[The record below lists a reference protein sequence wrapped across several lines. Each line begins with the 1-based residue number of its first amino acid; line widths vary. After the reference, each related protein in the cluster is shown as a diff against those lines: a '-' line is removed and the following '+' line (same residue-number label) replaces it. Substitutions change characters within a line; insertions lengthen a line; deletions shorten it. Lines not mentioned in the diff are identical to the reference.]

1 MINTKDPTSF
11 IRNFLVSSDIDF
23 FLGSGASLLAGIPSG
38 QNLVWQ
44 FKKEIYC
51 SENNVSRELFKD
63 LQSERNRTK
72 LQDYF
77 DSLDGF
83 PKRGSKEEYSFYFEK
98 CYDNTSAR
106 NAYIQ
111 KLVANVEP
119 IRGHLCLANLF
130 INNQVKNIWTTNFD
144 ELIEVGIK
152 TLSPQYSFNVVS
164 SIQKESISQIANN
177 NFQNVIK
184 LHGDYRYDSLQNTE
198 QELQNLESQLSDLF
212 CKNLMNKGLI
222 VIGYAGNDDSVMK
235 VLEDNID
242 NKDFL
247 SKGIYWCKPQNTT
260 LSERANAFMEMAC
273 QNNELSCVIDI
284 DGFDEFLNLI
294 YRNYEHKNPIID
306 ERWKDFDNRKKEIN
320 FSSDKIAQSSLK
332 MNTFVSTELPSC
344 NVFETD
350 IKNWKELRTI
360 IGGNNDI
367 IAGLFNGK
375 VYSFSNSDKLK
386 EIFKGHIN
394 SEITTVFP
402 ETELLNKENF
412 IYLGLLYELI
422 KISLLQNSNIKS
434 FGRNKY
440 YFVDSILDH
449 QNKARFTYKR
459 YSAFEVQLSYLNE
472 KIYLSIIPTIYLTNK
487 NGSEVNKLYKQVE
500 INSIMSSIYNAD
512 YGKILKDLNAFLW
525 IKGSN
530 EIIFTNSD
538 FSIKFNFVCFSYK
551 LLSGSKYPQIS
562 SFKFDEPEMLFD
574 VNDINHTS
582 INQLKGLQRYAPID
596 YSFETAEKSPIR
608 IAILS
613 PNQQI
618 DNIIGHLNNL
628 NVKHSANTKEMFLPN
643 YEGFYEIY
651 KRAINIP
658 DKNNTQL
665 CRMYDE
671 TATSKANTASFVD
684 SIKSQIDY
692 FQTQL
697 SDFDVLVVYIPKS
710 FAKFREDSG
719 YDPDFNLHD
728 AIKLYGTNK
737 GVKIQFIEE
746 RSLTAYDKCKVMWAL
761 STSLYAKAS
770 GVLWHPVVLDD
781 ETAFVGISY
790 AKSNTKGICIG
801 CSQLFDS
808 TGTGIRLILK
818 KLDDPQYIGKNPYMK
833 QDEARITI
841 SKLRE
846 EYYKCDPVGKLRRIV
861 IHKTTPF
868 TDQEIAGFTEAL
880 EGIEDIELLQIQGYS
895 PYRAIKYFI
904 QDGKPYP
911 NSFPIER
918 GTTIKLSNDSFL
930 LWTHGCV
937 TGNDIGRN
945 CKYNSY
951 YKGSRGIPIPVLV
964 KRFYGKASGDILV
977 KEILMLT
984 KMNWN
989 SGDNLY
995 KNMPVTLD
1003 FAKTLSRMSKQKEA
1017 LYNKSYDFRYFM

>member
-1 MINTKDPTSF
+1 MREKDQISF
-11 IRNFLVSSDIDF
+11 IRNFLVSNNIDF

-63 LQSERNRTK
+63 MQSERNRTK

-83 PKRGSKEEYSFYFEK
+83 PKRGSKNEYSFYFEK
-98 CYDNTSAR
+98 CYDNTTAR

-111 KLVANVEP
+111 NLVANIEP
-119 IRGHLCLANLF
+119 TRGHLCLANLF
-130 INNQVKNIWTTNFD
+130 INNKVKNIWTTNFD
-144 ELIEVGIK
+144 ELIEVGVK

-164 SIQKESISQIANN
+164 SVQKDSISQIASN
-177 NFQNVIK
+177 NFPNVIK

-198 QELQNLESQLSDLF
+198 QELQNLENQLSDLF

-235 VLEDNID
+235 VLENNID

-247 SKGIYWCKPQNTT
+247 SKGIYWCKPKGTN
-260 LSERANAFMEMAC
+260 LSQRASNFMDRAC
-273 QNNELSCVIDI
+273 ESNELSCVIDI
-284 DGFDEFLNLI
+284 DGFDEFLNSI
-294 YRNYEHKNPIID
+294 YKNYEYKNPIID
-306 ERWKDFDNRKKEIN
+306 ERWKDFDNRKKEII
-320 FSSDKIAQSSLK
+320 FSSDKASQSSLK
-332 MNTFVSTELPSC
+332 MNTFVSKELPSC

-350 IKNWKELRTI
+350 IKSWKELRAITD
-360 IGGNNDI
+360 NNGVI
-367 IAGLFNGK
+367 VGLYNGK
-375 VYSFSNSDKLK
+375 VYSFCNNDKLK
-386 EIFKGHIN
+386 EVFSNHVKSDIYI
-394 SEITTVFP
+394 EFP
-402 ETELLNKENF
+402 ETKLLNKSSF
-412 IYLGLLYELI
+412 VYIGLLYDLI
-422 KISLLQNSNIKS
+422 NVSLLQNPNIKS
-434 FGRNKY
+434 FGKNKY
-440 YFVDSILDH
+440 YFIDSKAEY
-449 QNKARFTYKR
+449 QNRVHFTYIK
-459 YSAFEVQLSYLNE
+459 YTAIEVQLSYFNE
-472 KIYLSIIPTIYLTNK
+472 NVYLSIVPTIYLTNK
-487 NGSEVNKLYKQVE
+487 NGSEVSKLYKQIE
-500 INSIMSSIYNAD
+500 INSIMSQIYNIE
-512 YGKILKDLNAFLW
+512 YGNLLLNLNKSFYV
-525 IKGSN
+525 KGSN
-530 EIIFTNSD
+530 EIKFAINDFAVIFNQ
-538 FSIKFNFVCFSYK
+538 VCLSYK
-551 LLSGSKYPQIS
+551 LSTKPEYPQVA
-562 SFKFDEPEMLFD
+562 SFQFDEPKMLFD
-574 VNDINHTS
+574 VNDKNRTS

-596 YSFETAEKSPIR
+596 YSFETTKKPPIR

-613 PNQQI
+613 PIQHV
-618 DNIIGHLNNL
+618 DNIISHLSNL
-628 NVKHSANTKEMFLPN
+628 NTKYSANSREMFLPN
-643 YEGFYEIY
+643 YEGFYDTY
-651 KRAINIP
+651 KRTLNIP

-665 CRMYDE
+665 CRTYDE
-671 TATSKANTASFVD
+671 TTTSKTNTESFIN

-697 SDFDVLVVYIPKS
+697 YDFDVLVIYIPKS
-710 FAKFREDSG
+710 FAKFREDSS
-719 YDPDFNLHD
+719 YDLDFNLHD

-746 RSLTAYDKCKVMWAL
+746 RSLSAYDRCKVMWAL
-761 STSLYAKAS
+761 STSLYAKAA

-833 QDEARITI
+833 RDEARITI

-846 EYYKCDPVGKLRRIV
+846 EYYKCDPVGRLRRIV

-868 TDQEIAGFTEAL
+868 TNQEIAGFTEAL
-880 EGIEDIELLQIQGYS
+880 EGIEDIELLQIQGFS
-895 PYRAIKYFI
+895 PYRAIKMIKDQNKF
-904 QDGKPYP
+904 KPY
-911 NSFPIER
+911 NFSIER
-918 GTTIKLSNDSFL
+918 GTTIKLSDDNFL

-937 TGNDIGRN
+937 IGNDLGN
-945 CKYNSY
+945 GKYNY
-951 YKGSRGIPIPVLV
+951 YKGGRGIPIPVLV
-964 KRFYGKASGDILV
+964 KRFYGKATGDTIV

-1003 FAKTLSRMSKQKEA
+1003 FAKTLSRMSKQQEA

>member
-1 MINTKDPTSF
+1 MINTKDSTSF

-144 ELIEVGIK
+144 ELIEAGIK

-247 SKGIYWCKPQNTT
+247 SKGIYWCKPQNTI
-260 LSERANAFMEMAC
+260 LSEQANAFMEKAC
-273 QNNELSCVIDI
+273 KNNELSCVIDI

-294 YRNYEHKNPIID
+294 YQNYEHKNLIID

-386 EIFKGHIN
+386 EIFKGHIK
-394 SEITTVFP
+394 SEVTTVFP
-402 ETELLNKENF
+402 ETDLLNKENF
-412 IYLGLLYELI
+412 VYLGLLYELI
-422 KISLLQNSNIKS
+422 KISLLQKTNIKI

-440 YFVDSILDH
+440 YFSDSGTEY
-449 QNKARFTYKR
+449 QNKFHYTYKK
-459 YSAFEVQLSYLNE
+459 YSAFEIQLSYIND

-487 NGSEVNKLYKQVE
+487 NGSEVSKLYKQAE
-500 INSIMSSIYNAD
+500 INCIISNIHNSN
-512 YGKILKDLNAFLW
+512 YGNILKDLNTFLYE
-525 IKGSN
+525 KGSN
-530 EIIFTNSD
+530 EIIFTNGD

-551 LLSGSKYPQIS
+551 LSVKPEHPQVS

-618 DNIIGHLNNL
+618 DNIIGHLNSL
-628 NVKHSANTKEMFLPN
+628 NAKNSAKSGEMFLPN
-643 YEGFYEIY
+643 YEGFYETY
-651 KRAINIP
+651 KRALNIP

-671 TATSKANTASFVD
+671 AATSKANTASFVD

-697 SDFDVLVVYIPKS
+697 SDFDVLVIYIPKS

-737 GVKIQFIEE
+737 GIKIQFIEE

-833 QDEARITI
+833 RDEARTTI

-846 EYYKCDPVGKLRRIV
+846 EYYKCDPVAKLRRIV

-868 TDQEIAGFTEAL
+868 TPQEIAGFTEAL

-904 QDGKPYP
+904 KEGKAIP
-911 NSFPIER
+911 NSFPLER

-937 TGNDIGRN
+937 VGDDIGN
-945 CKYNSY
+945 CRYNTY
-951 YKGSRGIPIPVLV
+951 YKGGRGIPLPVLV
-964 KRFYGKASGDILV
+964 KRFYGKASGDTLV

>member
-11 IRNFLVSSDIDF
+11 IRNFLLNRDIDF

-63 LQSERNRTK
+63 LQSERSRIK

-98 CYDNTSAR
+98 CYDNTLAR

-111 KLVANVEP
+111 KRVANVEP
-119 IRGHLCLANLF
+119 TRGHLCLANLF
-130 INNQVKNIWTTNFD
+130 INNEVKNIWTTNFD
-144 ELIEVGIK
+144 ELIEAGIK

-164 SIQKESISQIANN
+164 SIQKDSISQIANN

-184 LHGDYRYDSLQNTE
+184 LHGDYRYDSIQNTE
-198 QELQNLESQLSDLF
+198 QELQNLENQLSNLF
-212 CKNLMNKGLI
+212 YQNLMNRGLV

-235 VLEDNID
+235 VLESNID

-247 SKGIYWCKPQNTT
+247 SKGIYWCKLQNTT
-260 LSERANAFMEMAC
+260 LSERATAFMEKAC
-273 QNNELSCVIDI
+273 QNNDLSCVIDI
-284 DGFDEFLNLI
+284 DGFDKFLNSI
-294 YRNYEHKNPIID
+294 YTNYEHKNPIID
-306 ERWKDFDNRKKEIN
+306 ERWKDFANRKKTID
-320 FSSDKIAQSSLK
+320 FSSNKIAQSSLK

-350 IKNWKELRTI
+350 ITNWEDLRNI
-360 IGGNNDI
+360 ISPEKI

-375 VYSFSNSDKLK
+375 VYSFCNNDKLK
-386 EIFKGHIN
+386 EVFHTHIK
-394 SEITTVFP
+394 SEIFTEFP
-402 ETELLNKENF
+402 ETKLLNKPNF
-412 IYLGLLYELI
+412 VYIGMLYDLI
-422 KISLLQNSNIKS
+422 NDSLLQNSNIETFAK
-434 FGRNKY
+434 NKY
-440 YFVDSILDH
+440 YFVDSGTTY
-449 QNKARFTYKR
+449 QNRSHYTYIK
-459 YSAFEVQLSYLNE
+459 YSAFEVQLSYIND

-487 NGSEVNKLYKQVE
+487 NGSEVSKLYKQAE
-500 INSIMSSIYNAD
+500 INSIISNIYNSD
-512 YGKILKDLNAFLW
+512 YGNILKDLNTFLYK
-525 IKGSN
+525 KGSK

-551 LLSGSKYPQIS
+551 LSTKPEHPQVP

-574 VNDINHTS
+574 VSDKNHTS

-596 YSFETAEKSPIR
+596 YSFETTPKPPIR
-608 IAILS
+608 IAILT
-613 PNQQI
+613 PAQQI
-618 DNIIGHLNNL
+618 DNIISHLNNL
-628 NVKHSANTKEMFLPN
+628 NTKYSAKSGEMFLPN
-643 YEGFYEIY
+643 YEGFYETY
-651 KRAINIP
+651 KRALIIP
-658 DKNNTQL
+658 NKNDTQL

-671 TATSKANTASFVD
+671 TATCKINTETFINN
-684 SIKSQIDY
+684 IKSQIDF
-692 FQTQL
+692 FQTKL
-697 SDFDVLVVYIPKS
+697 SDFDVLVIYIPKS
-710 FAKFREDSG
+710 FAKFREDNA

-746 RSLTAYDKCKVMWAL
+746 RSLDAYDKCKVMWAL

-833 QDEARITI
+833 RDEARTTI

-846 EYYKCDPVGKLRRIV
+846 EYNKCDPVARLRRIV

-904 QDGKPYP
+904 KEGKVLP
-911 NSFPIER
+911 NSFPLER
-918 GTTIKLSNDSFL
+918 GTTIKLSDDSFL

-937 TGNDIGRN
+937 VGDDIGN
-945 CKYNSY
+945 YKYNTY
-951 YKGSRGIPIPVLV
+951 YKGGRGIPIPVLV
-964 KRFYGKASGDILV
+964 KRFYGKASGDTLV

>member
-1 MINTKDPTSF
+1 MREKDQTAF
-11 IRNFLVSSDIDF
+11 IRNFLVSNDIDF

-38 QNLVWQ
+38 QNLVWE

-51 SENNVSRELFKD
+51 TENSVSKELFKD
-63 LQSERNRTK
+63 LQSERNRAK
-72 LQDYF
+72 LQEYF
-77 DSLDGF
+77 DEQDGF
-83 PKRGSKEEYSFYFEK
+83 PQRGSNEEYSFYFEK
-98 CYDNTSAR
+98 CYDNISAR
-106 NAYIQ
+106 QAFIQ
-111 KLVANVEP
+111 QRVANIEP
-119 IRGHLCLANLF
+119 TRGHLCLANLF
-130 INNQVKNIWTTNFD
+130 INNKVKNIWTTNFD
-144 ELIEVGIK
+144 KLIEAGIN
-152 TLSPQYSFNVVS
+152 TLLPQYSFNVVS
-164 SIQKESISQIANN
+164 SVQKDSIPKIASN

-198 QELQNLESQLSDLF
+198 QELQNLENQLSDLF
-212 CKNLMNKGLI
+212 CKNLMDKGLI

-235 VLEDNID
+235 VLENNID

-260 LSERANAFMEMAC
+260 LSERATAFMEIAC
-273 QNNELSCVIDI
+273 KNNELSCVIDI
-284 DGFDEFLNLI
+284 DGFDEFLNSI
-294 YRNYEHKNPIID
+294 YKNCGYKNSIID

-320 FSSDKIAQSSLK
+320 FASDKIAQSPLK
-332 MNTFVSTELPSC
+332 MNTFISKELPLC

-350 IKNWKELRTI
+350 ITSWKDLRKI
-360 IGGNNDI
+360 IGGNNI

-375 VYSFSNSDKLK
+375 VYSFCNNAKLK
-386 EIFKGHIN
+386 EIFNKHIKTDIFT
-394 SEITTVFP
+394 EFP
-402 ETELLNKENF
+402 ETKLLNKPKF
-412 IYLGLLYELI
+412 VYIGLLYELI
-422 KISLLQNSNIKS
+422 NISLLQNSNIKT
-434 FGRNKY
+434 FGKNKY
-440 YFVDSILDH
+440 YFTDSKIDY
-449 QNKARFTYKR
+449 QNKFHFTYKK

-472 KIYLSIIPTIYLTNK
+472 KFYLSIIPTVYLTNSD
-487 NGSEVNKLYKQVE
+487 GTEVNKLYKQKE
-500 INSIMSSIYNAD
+500 INKIMSEIYNVN
-512 YGKILKDLNAFLW
+512 YGNLLLNLN
-525 IKGSN
+525 KSLYVQGSN
-530 EIIFTNSD
+530 EIKFAFND
-538 FSIKFNFVCFSYK
+538 FAVVFNQVCLSYK
-551 LLSGSKYPQIS
+551 LSAKPEHPKVS
-562 SFKFDEPEMLFD
+562 SFKYNEPEMLFD
-574 VNDINHTS
+574 VNKESHKS
-582 INQLKGLQRYAPID
+582 INQLKGLQKYAPID
-596 YSFETAEKSPIR
+596 YSFETSTKPPIR

-613 PNQQI
+613 PIQQI

-628 NVKHSANTKEMFLPN
+628 NVKHSTKSGEMFLPN
-643 YEGFYEIY
+643 YEGFYETY
-651 KRAINIP
+651 KRTLNIP
-658 DKNNTQL
+658 DKNNIHL
-665 CRMYDE
+665 CRTYDE
-671 TATSKANTASFVD
+671 IATCKTNTASFVD

-697 SDFDVLVVYIPKS
+697 SDFDVLVIYIPKS
-710 FAKFREDSG
+710 FARFREDNN

-737 GVKIQFIEE
+737 GIKIQFIEE
-746 RSLTAYDKCKVMWAL
+746 RSLNAYDKCKVMWAL

-770 GVLWHPVVLDD
+770 GVLWHPAVLDD

-818 KLDDPQYIGKNPYMK
+818 KLDDPQYIGKNPYMNR
-833 QDEARITI
+833 DEARKTI

-846 EYYKCDPVGKLRRIV
+846 EYYKCDPVAKLRRIV

-868 TDQEIAGFTEAL
+868 SSQEIIGFTEAL

-904 QDGKPYP
+904 QNNKPYP

-918 GTTIKLSNDSFL
+918 GTTVKLSDDSFL

-937 TGNDIGRN
+937 SGQDLGNGTN
-945 CKYNSY
+945 NY
-951 YKGSRGIPIPVLV
+951 YKGSRGIPMPVLV
-964 KRFYGKASGDILV
+964 KRFYGKASGDALV

-1017 LYNKSYDFRYFM
+1017 LYNISYDFRYFM

>member
-1 MINTKDPTSF
+1 MREKDQNAF
-11 IRNFLVSSDIDF
+11 IRNFLVTDGIDF

-63 LQSERNRTK
+63 MQSGRNRTK

-83 PKRGSKEEYSFYFEK
+83 PKRGSKDEYSFYFEK
-98 CYDNTSAR
+98 CYDNTTAR
-106 NAYIQ
+106 NSYIQ
-111 KLVANVEP
+111 KLVANVQP

-130 INNQVKNIWTTNFD
+130 INNKVKNIWTTNFD
-144 ELIEVGIK
+144 ELIEAGIK
-152 TLSPQYSFNVVS
+152 TLSPQYSFNIIS
-164 SIQKESISQIANN
+164 SIQKDSISQIVNN
-177 NFQNVIK
+177 DFQNVIK

-198 QELQNLESQLSDLF
+198 QELQNLENQLSDLF
-212 CKNLMNKGLI
+212 CQNLMNRGLI

-235 VLEDNID
+235 VLENNID
-242 NKDFL
+242 DKDFL

-260 LSERANAFMEMAC
+260 LSERARAFMEKAC
-273 QNNELSCVIDI
+273 EINKLSSVIDI
-284 DGFDEFLNLI
+284 DSFDEFLNSI
-294 YRNYEHKNPIID
+294 YKNYEHKNPIID
-306 ERWKDFDNRKKEIN
+306 ERWKDFNNRKKEIN
-320 FSSDKIAQSSLK
+320 FSLAKTAQSPLK
-332 MNTFVSTELPSC
+332 MNTFVSKVLPLC

-350 IKNWKELRTI
+350 IKKWKELREIT
-360 IGGNNDI
+360 GENNI

-375 VYSFSNSDKLK
+375 VYSFCNNDKLK
-386 EIFKGHIN
+386 EVFRTHIK
-394 SEITTVFP
+394 SEIFTEFP
-402 ETELLNKENF
+402 ETKLLNKPNF
-412 IYLGLLYELI
+412 VYIGLLYDLI
-422 KISLLQNSNIKS
+422 KVSLLQNPNIKS
-434 FGRNKY
+434 FGKNKY
-440 YFVDSILDH
+440 YFIDSKAEH
-449 QNKARFTYKR
+449 QNRAHFTYIK
-459 YSAFEVQLSYLNE
+459 YSAFEVQLSYFNE
-472 KIYLSIIPTIYLTNK
+472 KIYLSMVPTVYLTNK
-487 NGSEVNKLYKQVE
+487 NGSEVNKLYKQIE
-500 INSIMSSIYNAD
+500 INSIMSQIYND
-512 YGKILKDLNAFLW
+512 KYGNLLFNLNKSMYA
-525 IKGSN
+525 KGSN
-530 EIIFTNSD
+530 EI
-538 FSIKFNFVCFSYK
+538 KFAINGFAVTFNQVCLSYK
-551 LLSGSKYPQIS
+551 LSAKSEHPQVS
-562 SFKFDEPEMLFD
+562 SFKFDEPKMLFD
-574 VNDINHTS
+574 VKDKNRTS

-596 YSFETAEKSPIR
+596 YSFETTEKPPIR
-608 IAILS
+608 VAILS
-613 PNQQI
+613 PIQHV
-618 DNIIGHLNNL
+618 DNIISHLSNL
-628 NVKHSANTKEMFLPN
+628 NAKYSTNSREMFLPN
-643 YEGFYEIY
+643 YEGFYDTY
-651 KRAINIP
+651 KRTLNIP
-658 DKNNTQL
+658 DKNNTKL
-665 CRMYDE
+665 CRTYDE
-671 TATSKANTASFVD
+671 TTTSKANTESFIN

-697 SDFDVLVVYIPKS
+697 SDFDVLVIYIPKS
-710 FAKFREDSG
+710 FAKFREDSN
-719 YDPDFNLHD
+719 YDLDFNLHD

-746 RSLTAYDKCKVMWAL
+746 RSLSAYDKCKVMWAL

-818 KLDDPQYIGKNPYMK
+818 KLDNPQFVGKNPYMNR
-833 QDEARITI
+833 DEARITI

-846 EYYKCDPVGKLRRIV
+846 EYYKCDPIGKLRRIV

-868 TDQEIAGFTEAL
+868 TNQEIAGFTEAL

-895 PYRAIKYFI
+895 PYRAIKFFRNNECI
-904 QDGKPYP
+904 KPY
-911 NSFPIER
+911 NYSVER
-918 GTTIKLSNDSFL
+918 GTTIKLSEDSFL

-937 TGNDIGRN
+937 IGQDVGNGKDN
-945 CKYNSY
+945 Y
-951 YKGSRGIPIPVLV
+951 YKGGRGIPIPVLV
-964 KRFYGKASGDILV
+964 KRYYGKTSGDTIV

-1003 FAKTLSRMSKQKEA
+1003 FAKTLSRMSKQQEA

>member
-11 IRNFLVSSDIDF
+11 IRNFLLSSDIDF

-63 LQSERNRTK
+63 LQSERSRIK

-98 CYDNTSAR
+98 CYDNTLAR

-111 KLVANVEP
+111 KRVANVEP
-119 IRGHLCLANLF
+119 TRGHLCLANLF
-130 INNQVKNIWTTNFD
+130 INNEVKNIWTTNFD
-144 ELIEVGIK
+144 ELIEAGIK

-164 SIQKESISQIANN
+164 SIQKDSISQIANN

-184 LHGDYRYDSLQNTE
+184 LHGDYRYDSIQNTE
-198 QELQNLESQLSDLF
+198 QELQNLENQLSNLF
-212 CKNLMNKGLI
+212 YQNLMNRGLV

-235 VLEDNID
+235 VLESNID

-247 SKGIYWCKPQNTT
+247 SKGIYWCKLQNTT
-260 LSERANAFMEMAC
+260 LSERATAFMEKAC
-273 QNNELSCVIDI
+273 QNNDLSCVIDI
-284 DGFDEFLNLI
+284 DGFDEFLNSI
-294 YRNYEHKNPIID
+294 YTNYEHKNPIID
-306 ERWKDFDNRKKEIN
+306 ERWKDFANRKKTID
-320 FSSDKIAQSSLK
+320 FSSNKIAQSSLK

-350 IKNWKELRTI
+350 ITNWEDLRNI
-360 IGGNNDI
+360 ISPEKI

-375 VYSFSNSDKLK
+375 VYSFCNNDKLK
-386 EIFKGHIN
+386 EVFHTHIK
-394 SEITTVFP
+394 SEIFTEFP
-402 ETELLNKENF
+402 ETKLLNKPNF
-412 IYLGLLYELI
+412 VYIGMLYDLI
-422 KISLLQNSNIKS
+422 NDSLLQNSNIETFAK
-434 FGRNKY
+434 NKY
-440 YFVDSILDH
+440 YFVDSGTTY
-449 QNKARFTYKR
+449 QNRSHYTYIK
-459 YSAFEVQLSYLNE
+459 YSAFEVQLSYIND

-487 NGSEVNKLYKQVE
+487 NGSEVSKLYKQAE
-500 INSIMSSIYNAD
+500 INSIISNIYNSD
-512 YGKILKDLNAFLW
+512 YGNILKDLNTFLYK
-525 IKGSN
+525 KGSK

-551 LLSGSKYPQIS
+551 LSTKPEHPQVP

-574 VNDINHTS
+574 VSDKNHTS

-596 YSFETAEKSPIR
+596 YSFETTPKPPIR
-608 IAILS
+608 IAILT
-613 PNQQI
+613 PAQQI
-618 DNIIGHLNNL
+618 DNIISHLNNL
-628 NVKHSANTKEMFLPN
+628 NTKYSAKSGEMFLPN
-643 YEGFYEIY
+643 YEGFYETY
-651 KRAINIP
+651 KRALIIP
-658 DKNNTQL
+658 NKNDTQL

-671 TATSKANTASFVD
+671 TATCKINTETFINN
-684 SIKSQIDY
+684 IKSQIDF
-692 FQTQL
+692 FQTKL
-697 SDFDVLVVYIPKS
+697 SDFDVLVIYIPKS
-710 FAKFREDSG
+710 FAKFREDNA

-746 RSLTAYDKCKVMWAL
+746 RSLDAYDKCKVMWAL

-833 QDEARITI
+833 RDEARTTI

-846 EYYKCDPVGKLRRIV
+846 EYNKCDPVAKLRRIV

-868 TDQEIAGFTEAL
+868 TDQEIAGFIEAL

-895 PYRAIKYFI
+895 PYRAIKYI
-904 QDGKPYP
+904 IKEGKVLP
-911 NSFPIER
+911 NSFPLER
-918 GTTIKLSNDSFL
+918 GTTIKLSDDSFL

-937 TGNDIGRN
+937 VGNDIGN
-945 CKYNSY
+945 YKYNTY
-951 YKGSRGIPIPVLV
+951 YKGGRGIPIPVLV
-964 KRFYGKASGDILV
+964 KRFYGKASGDTLV

>member
-51 SENNVSRELFKD
+51 SENNVFRELFKD

-83 PKRGSKEEYSFYFEK
+83 PNRGSKEEYSFYFEK

-144 ELIEVGIK
+144 ELIEAGIK

-247 SKGIYWCKPQNTT
+247 SKGIYWCKPQNTI
-260 LSERANAFMEMAC
+260 LSERANAFMEKAC
-273 QNNELSCVIDI
+273 KNNELSCVIDI

-294 YRNYEHKNPIID
+294 YQNYEHKNLIID

-320 FSSDKIAQSSLK
+320 FSSDTISQSSLK

-350 IKNWKELRTI
+350 ITNWEDLRKI
-360 IGGNNDI
+360 INSNNI
-367 IAGLFNGK
+367 IAGLFKGK
-375 VYSFSNSDKLK
+375 IYSFCNYDKLK
-386 EIFKGHIN
+386 EVFLTHIK
-394 SEITTVFP
+394 SEIHKEFP
-402 ETELLNKENF
+402 ETKLLNKSNF
-412 IYLGLLYELI
+412 VYVGMLYDLI
-422 KISLLQNSNIKS
+422 NVSLLQNPNIKS
-434 FGRNKY
+434 FGKSKY
-440 YFVDSILDH
+440 YFVDSETEYK
-449 QNKARFTYKR
+449 NKSNFTYKK
-459 YSAFEVQLSYLNE
+459 YSAFEIQLSYLNE
-472 KIYLSIIPTIYLTNK
+472 KIYLSIIPTVYLTNK
-487 NGSEVNKLYKQVE
+487 NGNEVSKLYKQIE
-500 INSIMSSIYNAD
+500 INSIMSKIYNVE
-512 YGKILKDLNAFLW
+512 YGNLLLNLNKSLYV
-525 IKGSN
+525 KGSK
-530 EIIFTNSD
+530 E
-538 FSIKFNFVCFSYK
+538 IKFEINNFAVIFNQVCLSYK
-551 LLSGSKYPQIS
+551 LSTKPEHPQVS

-643 YEGFYEIY
+643 YEGFYETY
-651 KRAINIP
+651 KRALNIP

-671 TATSKANTASFVD
+671 TATCKVNTETFINN
-684 SIKSQIDY
+684 IKSQIDY

-697 SDFDVLVVYIPKS
+697 SDFDVLVLYIPKS
-710 FAKFREDSG
+710 FAKFREDNA

-770 GVLWHPVVLDD
+770 GVLWHPVVLDN

-790 AKSNTKGICIG
+790 AKSNTKGIYIG

-833 QDEARITI
+833 RDEARTTI

-846 EYYKCDPVGKLRRIV
+846 EYYKCDPVAKLRRIV

-868 TDQEIAGFTEAL
+868 TPQEIEGFTEGL
-880 EGIEDIELLQIQGYS
+880 EGIEDIELLQIQVYS

-904 QDGKPYP
+904 QNNKPYP

-918 GTTIKLSNDSFL
+918 GTTIKLSDDSFL

-937 TGNDIGRN
+937 TSNDLGK
-945 CKYNSY
+945 CGYNNNY
-951 YKGSRGIPIPVLV
+951 YKGSRGIPVPVLV
-964 KRFYGKASGDILV
+964 KRFYGKASGDTLV

>member
-11 IRNFLVSSDIDF
+11 IRNFLLSSDIDF

-63 LQSERNRTK
+63 LQSEKNRIK

-98 CYDNTSAR
+98 CYDNALAR

-111 KLVANVEP
+111 KRVANVEP
-119 IRGHLCLANLF
+119 TRGHLCLANLF
-130 INNQVKNIWTTNFD
+130 INNEVKNIWTTNFD
-144 ELIEVGIK
+144 ELIEAGIK

-164 SIQKESISQIANN
+164 SIQKDSISQIANN

-184 LHGDYRYDSLQNTE
+184 LHGDYRYDSIQNTE
-198 QELQNLESQLSDLF
+198 QELQNLENQLSNLF
-212 CKNLMNKGLI
+212 YQNLMNRGLV

-235 VLEDNID
+235 VLESNID

-247 SKGIYWCKPQNTT
+247 SKGIYWCKLQNTT
-260 LSERANAFMEMAC
+260 LSERATAFMEKAC
-273 QNNELSCVIDI
+273 QNNDLSCVIDI
-284 DGFDEFLNLI
+284 DGFDEFLNSI
-294 YRNYEHKNPIID
+294 YTNYEHKNPIID
-306 ERWKDFDNRKKEIN
+306 ERWKDFANRKKTID
-320 FSSDKIAQSSLK
+320 FSSNKIAQSSLK

-350 IKNWKELRTI
+350 ITNWEDLRNI
-360 IGGNNDI
+360 ISPEKI

-375 VYSFSNSDKLK
+375 VYSFCNNDKLK
-386 EIFKGHIN
+386 EVFHTHIK
-394 SEITTVFP
+394 SEIFTEFP
-402 ETELLNKENF
+402 ETKLLNKPNF
-412 IYLGLLYELI
+412 VYIGMLYDLI
-422 KISLLQNSNIKS
+422 NDSLLQNSNIETFAK
-434 FGRNKY
+434 NKY
-440 YFVDSILDH
+440 YFVDSGTTY
-449 QNKARFTYKR
+449 QNRSHYTYIK
-459 YSAFEVQLSYLNE
+459 YSAFEVQLSYIND

-487 NGSEVNKLYKQVE
+487 NGSEVSKLYKQAE
-500 INSIMSSIYNAD
+500 INSIISNIYNSD
-512 YGKILKDLNAFLW
+512 YGNILKDLNTFLYK
-525 IKGSN
+525 KGSK

-551 LLSGSKYPQIS
+551 LSTKPEHPQVP

-574 VNDINHTS
+574 VSDKNHTS

-596 YSFETAEKSPIR
+596 YSFETTPKPPIR
-608 IAILS
+608 IAILT
-613 PNQQI
+613 PAQQI
-618 DNIIGHLNNL
+618 DNIISHLNNL
-628 NVKHSANTKEMFLPN
+628 NTKYSAKTGEMFLPN
-643 YEGFYEIY
+643 YEGFYETY
-651 KRAINIP
+651 KRALIIP
-658 DKNNTQL
+658 NKNDTQL

-671 TATSKANTASFVD
+671 TATCKINTETFINN
-684 SIKSQIDY
+684 IKSQIDF
-692 FQTQL
+692 FQTKL
-697 SDFDVLVVYIPKS
+697 SDFDVLVIYIPKS
-710 FAKFREDSG
+710 FAKFREDNA

-746 RSLTAYDKCKVMWAL
+746 RSLDAYDKCKVMWAL

-833 QDEARITI
+833 RDEARTTI

-846 EYYKCDPVGKLRRIV
+846 EYNKCDPVAKLRRIV

-868 TDQEIAGFTEAL
+868 TNQEIVGFTEAL

-895 PYRAIKYFI
+895 PYRAIKYI
-904 QDGKPYP
+904 IKEGKVLP
-911 NSFPIER
+911 NSFPLER
-918 GTTIKLSNDSFL
+918 GTTIKLSDDSFL

-937 TGNDIGRN
+937 VGDDIGN
-945 CKYNSY
+945 YKYNTY
-951 YKGSRGIPIPVLV
+951 YKGGRGIPIPVLV
-964 KRFYGKASGDILV
+964 KRFYGKASGDTLV

>member
-51 SENNVSRELFKD
+51 SENSVSRELFKD
-63 LQSERNRTK
+63 MQSERNRTK

-77 DSLDGF
+77 DSLEGF

-111 KLVANVEP
+111 KIVANVEP

-130 INNQVKNIWTTNFD
+130 INNKVENIWTTNFD
-144 ELIEVGIK
+144 ELIEAGIK
-152 TLSPQYSFNVVS
+152 TLSPQYSFNIVS
-164 SIQKESISQIANN
+164 SIQKDSISQIVNN
-177 NFQNVIK
+177 SFQNVIK

-235 VLEDNID
+235 VLEENID

-260 LSERANAFMEMAC
+260 LSERANAFMEKAC

-294 YRNYEHKNPIID
+294 YQNYEHKNSIID

-350 IKNWKELRTI
+350 ITNWEDLRKI
-360 IGGNNDI
+360 INPNNI
-367 IAGLFNGK
+367 IAGLFKGK
-375 VYSFSNSDKLK
+375 IYSFCNYDKLK
-386 EIFKGHIN
+386 EVFLTHIK
-394 SEITTVFP
+394 SEIHTEFP
-402 ETELLNKENF
+402 ETKLLNKSNF
-412 IYLGLLYELI
+412 IYVGMLYDLI
-422 KISLLQNSNIKS
+422 NVSLLQNSNIKS
-434 FGRNKY
+434 FGKSKY
-440 YFVDSILDH
+440 YFVDSETEYK
-449 QNKARFTYKR
+449 NKSNFTYKK
-459 YSAFEVQLSYLNE
+459 YSAFEIQLSYLNE
-472 KIYLSIIPTIYLTNK
+472 KIYLSIIPTVYLTNK
-487 NGSEVNKLYKQVE
+487 NGSEVSKLYKQIE
-500 INSIMSSIYNAD
+500 INSIMSQIYNIE
-512 YGKILKDLNAFLW
+512 YGNLLLNLN
-525 IKGSN
+525 ISLYVKGSK
-530 EIIFTNSD
+530 E
-538 FSIKFNFVCFSYK
+538 IKFEINNFAVIFNQVCFSYK
-551 LLSGSKYPQIS
+551 LSTKPEHPQVF
-562 SFKFDEPEMLFD
+562 SFKFNEPEMLFD
-574 VNDINHTS
+574 VNDKNRTS
-582 INQLKGLQRYAPID
+582 INQLKGLQRFAPID
-596 YSFETAEKSPIR
+596 YSFETTEKSPIR

-613 PNQQI
+613 PIQQI
-618 DNIIGHLNNL
+618 DNIIRYLNNL
-628 NVKHSANTKEMFLPN
+628 NAKHSAKNGEMFLPN
-643 YEGFYEIY
+643 YEGFYDTY
-651 KRAINIP
+651 KRSLNIP
-658 DKNNTQL
+658 DINNNQL
-665 CRMYDE
+665 CRTYDE
-671 TATSKANTASFVD
+671 TATRNGNTKSFVD

-833 QDEARITI
+833 RDEARITI

-846 EYYKCDPVGKLRRIV
+846 EYYKCDPVAKLRKIV

-868 TDQEIAGFTEAL
+868 TPQEIAGFTEAL

-904 QDGKPYP
+904 KEGKALP
-911 NSFPIER
+911 NSFPLER

-937 TGNDIGRN
+937 VGDDIGN
-945 CKYNSY
+945 CRYNTY
-951 YKGSRGIPIPVLV
+951 YKGSRGIPVPVLV
-964 KRFYGKASGDILV
+964 KRFYGKASGDTLV
-977 KEILMLT
+977 EEILMLT

>member
-1 MINTKDPTSF
+1 MINPKDPTSF
-11 IRNFLVSSDIDF
+11 IRNFLLNRDIDF

-63 LQSERNRTK
+63 LQSERSRIK

-98 CYDNTSAR
+98 CYDNTLAR

-111 KLVANVEP
+111 KRVANVEP
-119 IRGHLCLANLF
+119 TRGHLCLANLF
-130 INNQVKNIWTTNFD
+130 INNEVKNIWTTNFD

-164 SIQKESISQIANN
+164 SIQKDSISQIANN

-184 LHGDYRYDSLQNTE
+184 LHGDYRYDSIQNTE
-198 QELQNLESQLSDLF
+198 QELQNLENQLSNLF
-212 CKNLMNKGLI
+212 YQNLMNRGLV

-235 VLEDNID
+235 VLESNID

-247 SKGIYWCKPQNTT
+247 SKGIYWCKLQNTT
-260 LSERANAFMEMAC
+260 LSERATAFMEKAC
-273 QNNELSCVIDI
+273 QNNDLSCVIDI
-284 DGFDEFLNLI
+284 DGFDEFLNSI
-294 YRNYEHKNPIID
+294 YTNYEHKNPIID
-306 ERWKDFDNRKKEIN
+306 ERWKDFANRKKTID
-320 FSSDKIAQSSLK
+320 FSSNKIAQSSLK

-350 IKNWKELRTI
+350 ITNWEDLRNI
-360 IGGNNDI
+360 ISPEKI

-375 VYSFSNSDKLK
+375 VYSFCNNDKLK
-386 EIFKGHIN
+386 EVFHTHIK
-394 SEITTVFP
+394 SEIFTEFP
-402 ETELLNKENF
+402 ETKLLNKPNF
-412 IYLGLLYELI
+412 VYIGMLYDLI
-422 KISLLQNSNIKS
+422 NDSLLQNSNIETFAK
-434 FGRNKY
+434 NKY
-440 YFVDSILDH
+440 YFVDSGTTY
-449 QNKARFTYKR
+449 QNRSHYTYIK
-459 YSAFEVQLSYLNE
+459 YSAFEVQLSYIND

-487 NGSEVNKLYKQVE
+487 NGSEVSKLYKQAE
-500 INSIMSSIYNAD
+500 INSIISNIYNSD
-512 YGKILKDLNAFLW
+512 YGNILKDLNTFLYK
-525 IKGSN
+525 KGSK

-551 LLSGSKYPQIS
+551 LSTKPEHPQVP

-574 VNDINHTS
+574 VSDKNHTS

-596 YSFETAEKSPIR
+596 YSFETTPKPPIR
-608 IAILS
+608 IAILT
-613 PNQQI
+613 PAQQI
-618 DNIIGHLNNL
+618 DNIISHLNNL
-628 NVKHSANTKEMFLPN
+628 NTKYSAKSGEMFLPN
-643 YEGFYEIY
+643 YEGFYETY
-651 KRAINIP
+651 KRALIIP
-658 DKNNTQL
+658 NKNDTQL

-671 TATSKANTASFVD
+671 TATCKINTETFINN
-684 SIKSQIDY
+684 IKSQIDF
-692 FQTQL
+692 FQTKL
-697 SDFDVLVVYIPKS
+697 SDFDVLVIYIPKS
-710 FAKFREDSG
+710 FAKFREDNA

-746 RSLTAYDKCKVMWAL
+746 RSLDAYDKCKVMWAL

-833 QDEARITI
+833 RDEARTTI

-846 EYYKCDPVGKLRRIV
+846 EYNKCDPVARLRRIV

-904 QDGKPYP
+904 KEGKVLP
-911 NSFPIER
+911 NSFPLER
-918 GTTIKLSNDSFL
+918 GTTIKLSDDSFL

-937 TGNDIGRN
+937 VGDDIGN
-945 CKYNSY
+945 YKYNTY
-951 YKGSRGIPIPVLV
+951 YKGGRGIPIPVLV
-964 KRFYGKASGDILV
+964 KRFYGKASGDTLV

>member
-11 IRNFLVSSDIDF
+11 IRNFLLSSDIDF

-44 FKKEIYC
+44 LKKEIYC

-63 LQSERNRTK
+63 LQSERSRIK

-98 CYDNTSAR
+98 CYDNTLAR

-111 KLVANVEP
+111 KRVANVEP
-119 IRGHLCLANLF
+119 TRGHLCLANLF
-130 INNQVKNIWTTNFD
+130 INNEVKNIWTTNFD
-144 ELIEVGIK
+144 ELIEAGIK

-164 SIQKESISQIANN
+164 SIQKDSISQIANN

-184 LHGDYRYDSLQNTE
+184 LHGDYRYDSIQNTE
-198 QELQNLESQLSDLF
+198 QELQNLENQLSNLF
-212 CKNLMNKGLI
+212 YQNLMNRGLV

-235 VLEDNID
+235 VLESNID

-247 SKGIYWCKPQNTT
+247 SKGIYWCKLQNTT
-260 LSERANAFMEMAC
+260 LSERATAFMEKAC
-273 QNNELSCVIDI
+273 QNNDLSCVIDI
-284 DGFDEFLNLI
+284 DGFDEFLNSI
-294 YRNYEHKNPIID
+294 YTNYEHKNPIID
-306 ERWKDFDNRKKEIN
+306 ERWKDFANRKKTID
-320 FSSDKIAQSSLK
+320 FSSNKIAQSSLK

-350 IKNWKELRTI
+350 ITNWEDLQNI
-360 IGGNNDI
+360 ISPEKI

-375 VYSFSNSDKLK
+375 VYSFCNNDKLK
-386 EIFKGHIN
+386 EVFHTHIK
-394 SEITTVFP
+394 SEIFTEFP
-402 ETELLNKENF
+402 ETKLLNKPNF
-412 IYLGLLYELI
+412 VYIGMLYDLI
-422 KISLLQNSNIKS
+422 NDSLLQNSNIETFAK
-434 FGRNKY
+434 NKY
-440 YFVDSILDH
+440 YFVDSGTTY
-449 QNKARFTYKR
+449 QNRSHYTYIK
-459 YSAFEVQLSYLNE
+459 YSAFEVQLSYIND

-487 NGSEVNKLYKQVE
+487 NGSEVSKLYKQAE
-500 INSIMSSIYNAD
+500 INSIISNIYNSD
-512 YGKILKDLNAFLW
+512 YGNILKDLNTFLYK
-525 IKGSN
+525 KGSK

-551 LLSGSKYPQIS
+551 LSTKPEHPQVP

-574 VNDINHTS
+574 VSDKNHTS

-596 YSFETAEKSPIR
+596 YSFETTPKPPIR
-608 IAILS
+608 IAILT
-613 PNQQI
+613 PAQQI
-618 DNIIGHLNNL
+618 DNIISHLNNL
-628 NVKHSANTKEMFLPN
+628 NTKYSAKSGEMFLPN
-643 YEGFYEIY
+643 YEGFYETY
-651 KRAINIP
+651 KRALIIP
-658 DKNNTQL
+658 NKNDTQL

-671 TATSKANTASFVD
+671 TATCKINTETFINN
-684 SIKSQIDY
+684 IKSQIDF
-692 FQTQL
+692 FQTKL
-697 SDFDVLVVYIPKS
+697 SDFDVLVIYIPKS
-710 FAKFREDSG
+710 FAKFREDNA

-728 AIKLYGTNK
+728 AIKLYGINK

-746 RSLTAYDKCKVMWAL
+746 RSLDAYDKCKVMWAL

-833 QDEARITI
+833 RDEARTTI

-846 EYYKCDPVGKLRRIV
+846 EYNKCDPVARLRRIV

-904 QDGKPYP
+904 KEGKAIP
-911 NSFPIER
+911 NSFPLER

-937 TGNDIGRN
+937 VGDDIGN
-945 CKYNSY
+945 CRYNTY
-951 YKGSRGIPIPVLV
+951 YKGGRGIPLPVLV
-964 KRFYGKASGDILV
+964 KRFYGKASGDTLV

>member
-1 MINTKDPTSF
+1 MINKKDQISF
-11 IRNFLVSSDIDF
+11 IRNFLVCDGIDF

-38 QNLVWQ
+38 QNLVWE

-63 LQSERNRTK
+63 LQSERNRRK

-83 PKRGSKEEYSFYFEK
+83 PSIGSKNEYSFYFET
-98 CYDNTSAR
+98 CYDNTASR
-106 NAYIQ
+106 NAFIQ
-111 KLVANVEP
+111 DLVANVEP
-119 IRGHLCLANLF
+119 TRGHLCLANLF
-130 INNQVKNIWTTNFD
+130 INNKVKNIWTTNFD
-144 ELIEVGIK
+144 ELIEAGIK
-152 TLSPQYSFNVVS
+152 TLSPQYSFNIIS
-164 SIQKESISQIANN
+164 SIQKNSISQIANN
-177 NFQNVIK
+177 RFSNVIK

-198 QELQNLESQLSDLF
+198 QELQDLEKQLSDLF
-212 CKNLMNKGLI
+212 CKGLINKGLV

-260 LSERANAFMEMAC
+260 LSERANAFMEKAC
-273 QNNELSCVIDI
+273 QNNELSCVIDM

-294 YRNYEHKNPIID
+294 YQNYEHKNSIID

-350 IKNWKELRTI
+350 IKSWKELRTI
-360 IGGNNDI
+360 IGESNDI
-367 IAGLFNGK
+367 ITGLFKGK
-375 VYSFSNSDKLK
+375 VYFLSNRDKLK
-386 EIFKGHIN
+386 EIFKGHIK
-394 SEITTVFP
+394 SEITTVLP
-402 ETELLNKENF
+402 EPELLNKENF
-412 IYLGLLYELI
+412 VYLGLLYELI
-422 KISLLQNSNIKS
+422 KTSLLQNSNIKS

-440 YFVDSILDH
+440 YFVDSISDH
-449 QNKARFTYKR
+449 QNKARFTYKK

-472 KIYLSIIPTIYLTNK
+472 KIYLSIIPAVYLTNK

-512 YGKILKDLNAFLW
+512 YGKILKDLNAFLRT
-525 IKGSN
+525 KGSN
-530 EIIFTNSD
+530 EIVFTNGD

-551 LLSGSKYPQIS
+551 LLSNSKYPQVS
-562 SFKFDEPEMLFD
+562 SYKFDEPEMLFD
-574 VNDINHTS
+574 VNNKNHTS

-596 YSFETAEKSPIR
+596 YSFETAEKPSIR

-613 PNQQI
+613 PIQQI
-618 DNIIGHLNNL
+618 DDIVGHLNNL
-628 NVKHSANTKEMFLPN
+628 NIKYSAKSGEMFLPN
-643 YEGFYEIY
+643 YEGFYDIY
-651 KRAINIP
+651 KRNLNIP
-658 DKNNTQL
+658 NKNNNQL
-665 CRMYDE
+665 CRTYDE
-671 TATSKANTASFVD
+671 TATCNENTKSFVD

-710 FAKFREDSG
+710 FAKFREDSN
-719 YDPDFNLHD
+719 YDLDFNLHD

-746 RSLTAYDKCKVMWAL
+746 RSLGAYDKCKVMWAL
-761 STSLYAKAS
+761 STSIYAKAS
-770 GVLWHPVVLDD
+770 GVLWHPLVLDD

-790 AKSNTKGICIG
+790 AKSNKKGICIG

-833 QDEARITI
+833 RDEARTTI

-846 EYYKCDPVGKLRRIV
+846 EYYKCDPVAKLRRIV

-868 TDQEIAGFTEAL
+868 TRQEIAGFTEAL
-880 EGIEDIELLQIQGYS
+880 EGIADVELLQIQGYS
-895 PYRAIKYFI
+895 PYRAVKYLIKE
-904 QDGKPYP
+904 GKPIP
-911 NSFPIER
+911 NGFPIER

-937 TGNDIGRN
+937 VGNDIGN
-945 CKYNSY
+945 GKNNY

-964 KRFYGKASGDILV
+964 KRFYGKASGDTIV

>member
-11 IRNFLVSSDIDF
+11 IRNFLLSSDIDF

-63 LQSERNRTK
+63 LQSERSRIK

-98 CYDNTSAR
+98 CYDNTLAR

-111 KLVANVEP
+111 KRVANVEP
-119 IRGHLCLANLF
+119 TRGHLCLANLF
-130 INNQVKNIWTTNFD
+130 INNEVKNIWTTNFD
-144 ELIEVGIK
+144 ELIEAGIK

-164 SIQKESISQIANN
+164 SIQKDSISQIANN

-184 LHGDYRYDSLQNTE
+184 LHGDYRYDSIQNTE
-198 QELQNLESQLSDLF
+198 QELQNLENQLSNLF
-212 CKNLMNKGLI
+212 YQNLMNRGLV

-235 VLEDNID
+235 VLESNID

-247 SKGIYWCKPQNTT
+247 SKGIYWCKLQNTT
-260 LSERANAFMEMAC
+260 LSERATAFMEKAC
-273 QNNELSCVIDI
+273 QNNDLSCVIDI
-284 DGFDEFLNLI
+284 DGFDEFLNSI
-294 YRNYEHKNPIID
+294 YTNYEHKNPIID
-306 ERWKDFDNRKKEIN
+306 ERWKDFANRKKTID
-320 FSSDKIAQSSLK
+320 FSSNKIAQSSLK

-350 IKNWKELRTI
+350 ITNWEDLRNI
-360 IGGNNDI
+360 ISPEKI

-375 VYSFSNSDKLK
+375 VYSFCNNDKLK
-386 EIFKGHIN
+386 EVFHTHIK
-394 SEITTVFP
+394 SEIFTEFP
-402 ETELLNKENF
+402 ETKLLNKPNF
-412 IYLGLLYELI
+412 VYIGMLYDLI
-422 KISLLQNSNIKS
+422 NDSLLQNSNIETFAK
-434 FGRNKY
+434 NKY
-440 YFVDSILDH
+440 YFVDSGTTY
-449 QNKARFTYKR
+449 QNRSHYTYIK
-459 YSAFEVQLSYLNE
+459 YSAFEVQLSYIND

-487 NGSEVNKLYKQVE
+487 NGSEVSKLYKQAE
-500 INSIMSSIYNAD
+500 INSIISNIYNSD
-512 YGKILKDLNAFLW
+512 YGNILKDLNTFLYK
-525 IKGSN
+525 KGSK

-551 LLSGSKYPQIS
+551 LSTKPEHPQVP

-574 VNDINHTS
+574 VSDKNHTS

-596 YSFETAEKSPIR
+596 YSFETTPKPPIR
-608 IAILS
+608 IAILT
-613 PNQQI
+613 PAQQI
-618 DNIIGHLNNL
+618 DNIISHLNNL
-628 NVKHSANTKEMFLPN
+628 NTKYSAKSGEMFLPN
-643 YEGFYEIY
+643 YEGFYETY
-651 KRAINIP
+651 KRALIIP
-658 DKNNTQL
+658 NKNDTQL

-671 TATSKANTASFVD
+671 TATCKINTETFINN
-684 SIKSQIDY
+684 IKSQIDF
-692 FQTQL
+692 FQTKL
-697 SDFDVLVVYIPKS
+697 SDFDVLVIYIPKS
-710 FAKFREDSG
+710 FAKFREDNA

-746 RSLTAYDKCKVMWAL
+746 RSLDAYDKCKVMWAL

-833 QDEARITI
+833 RDEARTTI

-846 EYYKCDPVGKLRRIV
+846 EYNKCDPVARLRRIV

-904 QDGKPYP
+904 KEGKVLP
-911 NSFPIER
+911 NSFPLER
-918 GTTIKLSNDSFL
+918 GTTIKLSDDSFL

-937 TGNDIGRN
+937 VGDDIGN
-945 CKYNSY
+945 YKYNTY
-951 YKGSRGIPIPVLV
+951 YKGGRGIPIPVLV
-964 KRFYGKASGDILV
+964 KRFYGKASGDTLV

>member
-1 MINTKDPTSF
+1 
-11 IRNFLVSSDIDF
+11 
-23 FLGSGASLLAGIPSG
+23 
-38 QNLVWQ
+38 
-44 FKKEIYC
+44 
-51 SENNVSRELFKD
+51 
-63 LQSERNRTK
+63 
-72 LQDYF
+72 
-77 DSLDGF
+77 
-83 PKRGSKEEYSFYFEK
+83 
-98 CYDNTSAR
+98 
-106 NAYIQ
+106 
-111 KLVANVEP
+111 
-119 IRGHLCLANLF
+119 
-130 INNQVKNIWTTNFD
+130 
-144 ELIEVGIK
+144 
-152 TLSPQYSFNVVS
+152 
-164 SIQKESISQIANN
+164 
-177 NFQNVIK
+177 
-184 LHGDYRYDSLQNTE
+184 
-198 QELQNLESQLSDLF
+198 
-212 CKNLMNKGLI
+212 
-222 VIGYAGNDDSVMK
+222 
-235 VLEDNID
+235 
-242 NKDFL
+242 
-247 SKGIYWCKPQNTT
+247 
-260 LSERANAFMEMAC
+260 
-273 QNNELSCVIDI
+273 
-284 DGFDEFLNLI
+284 
-294 YRNYEHKNPIID
+294 
-306 ERWKDFDNRKKEIN
+306 
-320 FSSDKIAQSSLK
+320 

-344 NVFETD
+344 NAFETD

-360 IGGNNDI
+360 IGGNKDI

-386 EIFKGHIN
+386 EIFKVRIK

-402 ETELLNKENF
+402 EIELLNKENF
-412 IYLGLLYELI
+412 VYLGLLYELI

-440 YFVDSILDH
+440 YFVNSISDH
-449 QNKARFTYKR
+449 HNKARFTYKR

-472 KIYLSIIPTIYLTNK
+472 KIYLSIIPTVYLTNK
-487 NGSEVNKLYKQVE
+487 NGSEVNKLYKQTE

-525 IKGSN
+525 TKGSN
-530 EIIFTNSD
+530 EIMFTNGD

-551 LLSGSKYPQIS
+551 LSSDSNYPQVYS
-562 SFKFDEPEMLFD
+562 HKFDEPEMLFD
-574 VNDINHTS
+574 VNDKNRIS

-596 YSFETAEKSPIR
+596 YSFETTQKPPIR
-608 IAILS
+608 IAILT
-613 PNQQI
+613 PTQQT
-618 DNIIGHLNNL
+618 DNIINHLNNL
-628 NVKHSANTKEMFLPN
+628 NNKHSARDGEMFLPN

-651 KRAINIP
+651 KRTLNIP

-671 TATSKANTASFVD
+671 TATCKVNTETFINN
-684 SIKSQIDY
+684 IKSQIDY

-697 SDFDVLVVYIPKS
+697 SDFDVLVIYIPKS
-710 FAKFREDSG
+710 FVKFREDNT

-737 GVKIQFIEE
+737 GIKIQFIEE
-746 RSLTAYDKCKVMWAL
+746 RSLDANDKCKVMWAL

-770 GVLWHPVVLDD
+770 GVLWHPVVLED

-833 QDEARITI
+833 RDEARTTI

-846 EYYKCDPVGKLRRIV
+846 EYYKCDPVAKLRRIV

-868 TDQEIAGFTEAL
+868 TSQEIAGFTDAL

-895 PYRAIKYFI
+895 PYRAVKYFI
-904 QDGKPYP
+904 QEGKICPDY
-911 NSFPIER
+911 FPIDR
-918 GTTIKLSNDSFL
+918 GTTVKLSNNCFL

-937 TGNDIGRN
+937 MGDDIGN
-945 CKYNSY
+945 CKYKNY
-951 YKGSRGIPIPVLV
+951 YKGGRGIPTPVLV
-964 KRFYGKASGDILV
+964 KRFYGKASGDTLV

>member
-1 MINTKDPTSF
+1 MIQEKDQISF
-11 IRNFLVSSDIDF
+11 IRNYLISDDIDF

-63 LQSERNRTK
+63 MQSEQNRTK

-77 DSLDGF
+77 DSLEGF
-83 PKRGSKEEYSFYFEK
+83 PKRGSKDEYSFYFEK
-98 CYDNTSAR
+98 CYDNAAAR
-106 NAYIQ
+106 NSYIQ
-111 KLVANVEP
+111 NLVANIEP

-130 INNQVKNIWTTNFD
+130 INNKVKNIWTTNFD
-144 ELIEVGIK
+144 ELIEAGIK

-164 SIQKESISQIANN
+164 SIQKDSISHIANN
-177 NFQNVIK
+177 NFQNIIK

-198 QELQNLESQLSDLF
+198 QELQNLENQLSDLF
-212 CKNLMNKGLI
+212 CKNLINKGLI

-235 VLEDNID
+235 VLEDNIE

-260 LSERANAFMEMAC
+260 LSERANAFMEKAC
-273 QNNELSCVIDI
+273 KNNALSCVIDI
-284 DGFDEFLNLI
+284 DGFDAFLNLI
-294 YRNYEHKNPIID
+294 YQNYEHKNPIID

-367 IAGLFNGK
+367 IAVLFNGK

-386 EIFKGHIN
+386 EIFKGYIR
-394 SEITTVFP
+394 SEITTVLP

-412 IYLGLLYELI
+412 IYLGLLYDLI
-422 KISLLQNSNIKS
+422 KISLLQKQNIKV
-434 FGRNKY
+434 FGKNKY
-440 YFVDSILDH
+440 YFSDSGEEY
-449 QNKARFTYKR
+449 QNRANFTYKK
-459 YSAFEVQLSYLNE
+459 YSAFEIQLSYFNE
-472 KIYLSIIPTIYLTNK
+472 KIYLSIIPTVYLTNK
-487 NGSEVNKLYKQVE
+487 NGSEVSKLYKQIE
-500 INSIMSSIYNAD
+500 INSKMSQIYNIE
-512 YGKILKDLNAFLW
+512 YGNLLLNLNKSLYV
-525 IKGSN
+525 KGSN
-530 EIIFTNSD
+530 EIKFGFNDFAVIFNQ
-538 FSIKFNFVCFSYK
+538 VCLSYK
-551 LLSGSKYPQIS
+551 LSTKPEHPQID

-574 VNDINHTS
+574 VNDKNRTS

-596 YSFETAEKSPIR
+596 YSFETMQKPPIR
-608 IAILS
+608 LAILS
-613 PNQQI
+613 PIQHV
-618 DNIIGHLNNL
+618 DGIISHLSNL
-628 NVKHSANTKEMFLPN
+628 NTKYCTNSKEMFLPN
-643 YEGFYEIY
+643 YEGFYDTY
-651 KRAINIP
+651 KRCLNIP
-658 DKNNTQL
+658 DKNNNQL
-665 CRMYDE
+665 CRTYDE
-671 TATSKANTASFVD
+671 TVTCDGNTESFVN

-697 SDFDVLVVYIPKS
+697 SDFDVLIVYIPKS
-710 FAKFREDSG
+710 FEKFREDSS
-719 YDPDFNLHD
+719 YDSDFNLHD

-818 KLDDPQYIGKNPYMK
+818 KLDNPQYIGKNPYMK
-833 QDEARITI
+833 RDEARITI

-846 EYYKCDPVGKLRRIV
+846 EYYKCDPVAKLRRIV

-868 TDQEIAGFTEAL
+868 TPQEIAGFTEAL
-880 EGIEDIELLQIQGYS
+880 EGIEDIELLQIQGIS
-895 PYRAIKYFI
+895 PYRAIKYFKNQEGI
-904 QDGKPYP
+904 KPY
-911 NSFPIER
+911 NYPIER
-918 GTTIKLSNDSFL
+918 GTTIKLSEDSFL

-937 TGNDIGRN
+937 ISQDLGNGKSN
-945 CKYNSY
+945 Y

-964 KRFYGKASGDILV
+964 KRFYGKASGDTLV

-1003 FAKTLSRMSKQKEA
+1003 FAKTLARMSKQKEA

>member
-11 IRNFLVSSDIDF
+11 IRNFLLSSDIDF

-63 LQSERNRTK
+63 LQSERSRIK

-98 CYDNTSAR
+98 CYDNTLAR

-111 KLVANVEP
+111 KRVANVEP
-119 IRGHLCLANLF
+119 TRGHLCLANLF
-130 INNQVKNIWTTNFD
+130 INNEVKNIWTTNFD
-144 ELIEVGIK
+144 ELIEAGIK

-164 SIQKESISQIANN
+164 SIQKDSISQIANN

-184 LHGDYRYDSLQNTE
+184 LHGDYRYDSIQNTE
-198 QELQNLESQLSDLF
+198 QELQNLENQLSNLF
-212 CKNLMNKGLI
+212 YQNLMNRGLV

-235 VLEDNID
+235 VLESNID

-247 SKGIYWCKPQNTT
+247 SKGIYWCKLQNTT
-260 LSERANAFMEMAC
+260 LSERATAFMEKAC
-273 QNNELSCVIDI
+273 QNNDLSCVIDI
-284 DGFDEFLNLI
+284 DGFDEFLNSI
-294 YRNYEHKNPIID
+294 YTNYEHKNPIID
-306 ERWKDFDNRKKEIN
+306 ERWKDFANRKKTID
-320 FSSDKIAQSSLK
+320 FSSNKIAQSSLK

-350 IKNWKELRTI
+350 ITNWEDLRNI
-360 IGGNNDI
+360 ISPEKI

-375 VYSFSNSDKLK
+375 VYSFCNNDKLK
-386 EIFKGHIN
+386 EVFHTHIK
-394 SEITTVFP
+394 SEIFTEFP
-402 ETELLNKENF
+402 ETKLLNKPNF
-412 IYLGLLYELI
+412 VYIGMLYDLI
-422 KISLLQNSNIKS
+422 NDSLLQNSNIETFAK
-434 FGRNKY
+434 NKY
-440 YFVDSILDH
+440 YFVDSGTTY
-449 QNKARFTYKR
+449 QNRSHYTYIK
-459 YSAFEVQLSYLNE
+459 YSAFEVQLSYIND

-487 NGSEVNKLYKQVE
+487 NGSEVSKLYKQAE
-500 INSIMSSIYNAD
+500 INSIISNIYNSD
-512 YGKILKDLNAFLW
+512 YGNILKDLNTFLYK
-525 IKGSN
+525 KGSK

-551 LLSGSKYPQIS
+551 LSTKPEHPQVP

-574 VNDINHTS
+574 VSDKNHTS

-596 YSFETAEKSPIR
+596 YSFETTPKPPIR
-608 IAILS
+608 IAILT
-613 PNQQI
+613 PAQQI
-618 DNIIGHLNNL
+618 DNIISHLNNL
-628 NVKHSANTKEMFLPN
+628 NTKYSAKSGEMFLPN
-643 YEGFYEIY
+643 YEGFYETY
-651 KRAINIP
+651 KRALIIP
-658 DKNNTQL
+658 NKNDTQL

-671 TATSKANTASFVD
+671 TATCKINTETFINN
-684 SIKSQIDY
+684 IKSQIDF
-692 FQTQL
+692 FQTKL
-697 SDFDVLVVYIPKS
+697 SDFDVLVIYIPKS
-710 FAKFREDSG
+710 FAKFREDNA

-746 RSLTAYDKCKVMWAL
+746 RSLDAYDKCKVMWAL

-833 QDEARITI
+833 RDEARTTI

-846 EYYKCDPVGKLRRIV
+846 EYNKCDPVARLRRIV

-904 QDGKPYP
+904 KEGKVLP
-911 NSFPIER
+911 NSFPLER
-918 GTTIKLSNDSFL
+918 GTTIKLSDDSFL

-937 TGNDIGRN
+937 VGDDIGN
-945 CKYNSY
+945 YKYNTY
-951 YKGSRGIPIPVLV
+951 YKGGRGIPIPVLI
-964 KRFYGKASGDILV
+964 KRFYGKASGDTLV